1 MNAFPVQFSPRRSSR
16 ILLGIALGVL
26 LLARLLA
33 GAWLAGH
40 RPEFVLHDDG
50 ADYRELAQAVAAGD
64 GLTIRSVRW
73 FEPPALPHPRPEAF
87 RPPLLSVL
95 AAPFLWGAPHS
106 LFRLLLFQA
115 LLMTALSAAVAVWL
129 WRQAGPAAAWTGLI
143 LLNLHP
149 LINLSAGRFSTEILF
164 MLCLLLVLL
173 AWQARARWWTHA
185 AAGAAVGLA
194 TLARPTAL
202 LLLPPALL
210 LAGWSPR
217 PGGLRKALA
226 AALLVLAGFA
236 VTAGPYAVRNRLAC
250 GAASVTG
257 FFGGYNFWVGNH
269 PENLAAYRSPDGA
282 AFLRHQDA
290 IWNETRSRAAEM
302 AAGGG
307 DLSPVRQ
314 EQFWRRAAAE
324 NLRQLGGCR
333 WSELLAWKAWH
344 FVRPWPQPGVHA
356 ASAFAVLAAFETS
369 LFLLGLAGLAALATS
384 RQWCTLA
391 GLVAVMAG
399 GLIAHTL
406 VHVYLRHRFP
416 FLDLTLILA
425 GACWLGNRLSLW
437 CGKNRG

>member
-1 MNAFPVQFSPRRSSR
+1 MTFRTESLFSGRNLAA
-16 ILLGIALGVL
+16 LLAGL
-26 LLARLLA
+26 LLVRLLA

-40 RPEFVLHDDG
+40 RPEFILHDDG

-95 AAPFLWGAPHS
+95 AAPFLWGAPDS
-106 LFRLLLFQA
+106 LFRLLAFQS
-115 LLMTALSAAVAVWL
+115 LLLTALTVTVAWWL
-129 WRQAGPAAAWTGLI
+129 WKQAGRAATWIGVV

-149 LINLSAGRFSTEILF
+149 LVNLSSVRFSTEILF
-164 MLCLLLVLL
+164 MLCLMLLLL
-173 AWQARARWWTHA
+173 AWQLQDRWWTHA

-210 LAGWSPR
+210 LAGWR
-217 PGGLRKALA
+217 KWHCGLRKVLA
-226 AALLVLAGFA
+226 ATLLVLAGFA
-236 VTAGPYAVRNRLAC
+236 VTAGPYAARNRLSC
-250 GAASVTG
+250 GAISVTG

-269 PENLAAYRSPDGA
+269 PENLAAYRSPDGV
-282 AFLRHQDA
+282 AFLRHLDA
-290 IWNETRSRAAEM
+290 IWNETQIRAAEM
-302 AAGGG
+302 AVG
-307 DLSPVRQ
+307 DDDASPVRQ

-344 FVRPWPQPGVHA
+344 FVRPWPQPGVHSA
-356 ASAFAVLAAFETS
+356 PAFAALAIFETA
-369 LFLLGLAGLAALATS
+369 LFLLGLAGLASLA
-384 RQWCTLA
+384 RNHQWRTLA
-391 GLVAVMAG
+391 ELAAVIACGLA
-399 GLIAHTL
+399 AHTL

-425 GACWLGNRLSLW
+425 GACWLGGRFTV
-437 CGKNRG
+437 RPVV